1 MSHSVIDEDS
11 DLTIPLITRYWVH
24 ATEEE
29 EIMQSSIFMLL
40 LIPRRPGPVSPPG
53 NSLSPLYVIAE
64 GEPDTTVI
72 ILRRVLLN
80 NDAIVEFVH
89 ATASHLRRFSGIE
102 AKTVAAIMEKYWSWA
117 RANRND
123 PLCSEFL
130 RVVRTSDLLW
140 RSLFEASSRSM
151 GNRYL
156 GSFHNTPHFYMSN
169 LARCLAVSRDSTPEA
184 VALTELWISTGIF
197 DALEASLAEVL
208 SRGTEDEQVELC
220 STSCCPWVSWTNLIR
235 FRIMTANL
243 TRIYVALSFG
253 PEKSPTIK
261 SLIIQQLPRPRTV
274 RLLWDVSKKLSG
286 SVAEKVAPSHVC
298 RIVVTGLEL
307 AYASPSACQRRGC
320 ENKPTARCA
329 RCKSGYC
336 AVQCQKRYVRGDPIE
351 PVYI

>member
-1 MSHSVIDEDS
+1 
-11 DLTIPLITRYWVH
+11 
-24 ATEEE
+24 
-29 EIMQSSIFMLL
+29 MQSSIFMML
-40 LIPRRPGPVSPPG
+40 LIPRRPGPVSLPG
-53 NSLSPLYVIAE
+53 NSLSPQYIIAD
-64 GEPDTTVI
+64 GETDTTVT
-72 ILRRVLLN
+72 ILRRILLN
-80 NDAIVEFVH
+80 NDTIVEFVH

-102 AKTVAAIMEKYWSWA
+102 ATTVAAIMDKYWSWA

-140 RSLFEASSRSM
+140 KSLFEASSRSI
-151 GNRYL
+151 GNRYI
-156 GSFHNTPHFYMSN
+156 GSFHDTPHFYTSN

-220 STSCCPWVSWTNLIR
+220 STSCCPWVSWDDLIR
-235 FRIMTANL
+235 FRIITANL

-274 RLLWDVSKKLSG
+274 RLLWDISQKLSG
-286 SVAEKVAPSHVC
+286 SVAEKVAPIHVC
-298 RIVVTGLEL
+298 RIAVTGLEL
-307 AYASPSACQRRGC
+307 ACASLSMCQRRGC
-320 ENKPTARCA
+320 EKTSTARCA
-329 RCKSGYC
+329 LCKSGYC
-336 AVQCQKRYVRGDPIE
+336 ELRCQKRYVCGDLIKQ
-351 PVYI
+351 YISDRLPATGRTTNWFVG